1 MILASDE
8 QRIEAMRQGGQLLG
22 EVKQELKD
30 FTRVGSTFAEIESQ
44 AQSLIKAK
52 GAVPS
57 FSTVP
62 EYDWATC
69 IMKNDEL
76 CHGIPTSEKK
86 VADGDIITI
95 DVGLI
100 FNGYHLDTTTT
111 FVVGN
116 STPEKDRFLTVGQ
129 KSLHK
134 AINKARIGNTVY
146 DISAAMERVVVNE
159 GFSCVYQ
166 LCGHG
171 IGKELHMD
179 PEVPCIAQRRN
190 KKDKLY
196 EGQTLAI
203 EIMYAV
209 GDAYLKVDADKWT
222 YRTADGSLSGMF
234 EETVLIT
241 KNGPEVL
248 TNSP

>member
-1 MILASDE
+1 MITSADE
-8 QRIEAMRQGGQLLG
+8 QRITAMRHGGKLLG
-22 EVKQELKD
+22 EVKQELVH
-30 FTRVGSTFAEIESQ
+30 FTRVGLTFAEIEAE
-44 AQSLIKAK
+44 AQRLIADK
-52 GAVPS
+52 GAQPS

-62 EYDWATC
+62 GYDWATC

-76 CHGIPTSEKK
+76 CHGIPTTEK
-86 VADGDIITI
+86 VVEDGDVITI

-100 FNGYHLDTTTT
+100 YDGYHLDTTTT
-111 FVVGN
+111 FIVGTT
-116 STPEKDRFLTVGQ
+116 TPEKEQFLEIG
-129 KSLHK
+129 KRSLVK

-146 DISAAMERVVVNE
+146 DVSAAMERVVVNE

-171 IGKELHMD
+171 IGRELHME

-190 KKDKLY
+190 KKDRLY

-203 EIMYAV
+203 EIMYAA
-209 GDAYLKVDADKWT
+209 GDAYLEVDADKWT

-241 KNGPEVL
+241 KSGPEVL

>member
-8 QRIEAMRQGGQLLG
+8 QRIVAMRHGGQLLG

-30 FTRVGSTFAEIESQ
+30 FTHIGATFAEIEAE
-44 AQSLIKAK
+44 AQRLIKDK
-52 GAVPS
+52 GAKPS

-62 EYDWATC
+62 DYHWATC

-86 VADGDIITI
+86 VEDGDIITI

-100 FNGYHLDTTTT
+100 FEGYHLDTTTT

-116 STPEKDRFLTVGQ
+116 STPKKDHFLEVGK
-129 KSLHK
+129 KSLSK
-134 AINKARIGNTVY
+134 AINKAKVGNTVH

-159 GFSCVYQ
+159 GFACVYQ

-179 PEVPCIAQRRN
+179 PQVPCIAQRSN
-190 KKDKLY
+190 KKDLLY

-203 EIMYAV
+203 EIMYAT
-209 GDAYLKVDADKWT
+209 GDAYLKVDPDRWT

-241 KNGPEVL
+241 KTGPEVL

>member
-1 MILASDE
+1 MSE
-8 QRIEAMRQGGQLLG
+8 QEKRIIAMRYGGKLLG
-22 EVKQELKD
+22 EVKQELRA
-30 FTRVGSTFAEIESQ
+30 FTEVGSTFADIEAH
-44 AQSLIKAK
+44 AQLLIKAK
-52 GAVPS
+52 GAQPS

-62 EYDWATC
+62 NYHWATC

-86 VADGDIITI
+86 VSDGDIITI

-100 FNGYHLDTTTT
+100 YNGYHLDTTTT
-111 FVVGN
+111 FVVGT
-116 STPEKDRFLTVGQ
+116 SSPEKDHFLEVGQ
-129 KSLHK
+129 KSLSK

-146 DISAAMERVVVNE
+146 DISAAMERVVVSE

-171 IGKELHMD
+171 IGQELHME

-190 KKDKLY
+190 KKDKLF

-209 GDAYLKVDADKWT
+209 GDAYLTVDADKWT